1 MTDANG
7 QPMTRLAGWGRGG
20 ATAGDF
26 HASGSWW
33 YLFAVSATAA
43 DTVRSDLAGL
53 LLKWLLAGLVAVS
66 WLRRARTARVTNRPL
81 TGMS

>member
-33 YLFAVSATAA
+33 YLFAISATGA

-66 WLRRARTARVTNRPL
+66 WLHRAHTARVTNRPL
-81 TGMS
+81 SGVS

>member
-33 YLFAVSATAA
+33 YLFAVSATGA
-43 DTVRSDLAGL
+43 DTGRSELAGL
-53 LLKWLLAGLVAVS
+53 LLKWLLAGLVALA
-66 WLRRARTARVTNRPL
+66 WLRGARTARVTNRPL
-81 TGMS
+81 TGAP

>member
-33 YLFAVSATAA
+33 YLFAVSATGA

-81 TGMS
+81 TGVS

>member
-33 YLFAVSATAA
+33 YLFAVNATASN
-43 DTVRSDLAGL
+43 TVRSDLAGL
-53 LLKWLLAGLVAVS
+53 LLKRLLAGLVAVS
-66 WLRRARTARVTNRPL
+66 WLHRAHTAGVTNRPL
-81 TGMS
+81 SGVS

>member
-53 LLKWLLAGLVAVS
+53 LLKWLLAGLVACRGCTGHI
-66 WLRRARTARVTNRPL
+66 RRASPTAR
-81 TGMS
+81 

>member
-33 YLFAVSATAA
+33 YLFAVSATGA

-53 LLKWLLAGLVAVS
+53 LLKWLLARLVALS
-66 WLRRARTARVTNRPL
+66 WLRGARTARVTNRPL
-81 TGMS
+81 TGAP

>member
-33 YLFAVSATAA
+33 YPFAVSATAA
-43 DTVRSDLAGL
+43 DTVRSELAGL
-53 LLKWLLAGLVAVS
+53 LLRWLLAGLVAVW
-66 WLRRARTARVTNRPL
+66 WLHRAHTARVTNLPL
-81 TGMS
+81 SGVS

>member
-43 DTVRSDLAGL
+43 DGL
-53 LLKWLLAGLVAVS
+53 TWPACC
-66 WLRRARTARVTNRPL
+66 
-81 TGMS
+81 